1 MNKVN
6 LVVVVADVVV
16 ESEVAEDADPAAELH
31 VIRDY
36 RVVHL
41 APDAVQKYVDPALN
55 KYQWGLQNR
64 RERQLLHGV
73 PPSQWIC
80 LRLPSCRPGFKYQAC
95 YLRFFIYSICAIFVL
110 YLSCE
115 KNENEQKEAGSS
127 PFFLKKL
134 LQRGPNSPVDYAVLA
149 TTSKA
154 LIIRSIPGLDPQ

>member
-31 VIRDY
+31 VIRDD

-55 KYQWGLQNR
+55 KYQLGLQNR
-64 RERQLLHGV
+64 RER
-73 PPSQWIC
+73 
-80 LRLPSCRPGFKYQAC
+80 
-95 YLRFFIYSICAIFVL
+95 
-110 YLSCE
+110 
-115 KNENEQKEAGSS
+115 
-127 PFFLKKL
+127 KL
-134 LQRGPNSPVDYAVLA
+134 LQRGLNSPVDYAVLA